1 MVFRYIS
8 SKLKQINSHILFGPP
23 WLMHLLLSGQEF
35 NPQKTNKQSSE
46 NKEIIH
52 FFYQIALFIL
62 FSIWKWSAHFVF
74 EAFRIQVAVQS
85 KLKTNKNKKQQKTP
99 GEHAISYSTIVLS
112 SYDADLSFDQNTDQ
126 RLFFLQVTVADN
138 TNSRNNNTICEIT
151 HDKMIISF
159 SECVIFFTV
168 FITECVVIVTVNL
181 LSIIL
186 FIKNKSL
193 RTRSMYLVMSLT
205 VADLLVGSLSGSVDS
220 FYSQNRYCPFVKKY
234 SLSREVRIA
243 FLILI
248 PLFPFVSLT
257 NIAVISL
264 ERFHATFRPFRHR
277 LIKRW
282 VYVVAIAVVWV
293 LSIITLVIV
302 GIEYFLMT
310 SHPLYLSA
318 SYCCLCL
325 IVTFVSYTSILFK
338 FRFGAHPQRH
348 CAAALRQRKLTVTLF
363 ITTLVSLL
371 LWLPYSILYL
381 LVDRSSYISLNSLSG
396 PERIRLLSSLNFLRY
411 ANSVVNPILYAVRM
425 PDFKKALLSLF
436 RRPQRENVAI
446 PLIRY

>member
-8 SKLKQINSHILFGPP
+8 TKFKQINSHILFGPP

-35 NPQKTNKQSSE
+35 NPQKTNKQSNE

-159 SECVIFFTV
+159 SECVILFTV
-168 FITECVVIVTVNL
+168 FITECVAIVTVNL

-186 FIKNKSL
+186 FIKNKGL

-205 VADLLVGSLSGSVDS
+205 VADLLVGSLSGSVNL
-220 FYSQNRYCPFVKKY
+220 FYGQNRYCPFVKFY
-234 SLSREVRIA
+234 SLSWEVIIA
-243 FLILI
+243 INFLIY
-248 PLFPFVSLT
+248 LFPLVSVT

-282 VYVVAIAVVWV
+282 VYVVAIAVIWV
-293 LSIITLVIV
+293 FSIITSVII
-302 GIEYFLMT
+302 GIERSLMT
-310 SHPLYLSA
+310 HHLYLLESH
-318 SYCCLCL
+318 CCLCL
-325 IVTFVSYTSILFK
+325 MATFVSYTSILFK

-371 LWLPYSILYL
+371 LWLPFTIFLFVEWSTDI
-381 LVDRSSYISLNSLSG
+381 LNSLS
-396 PERIRLLSSLNFLRY
+396 FLRLFYLLRFLFY
-411 ANSVVNPILYAVRM
+411 ANSLVNPILYTIRM

-436 RRPQRENVAI
+436 RRHQRENVAI
-446 PLIRY
+446 PLNRY

>member
-1 MVFRYIS
+1 
-8 SKLKQINSHILFGPP
+8 
-23 WLMHLLLSGQEF
+23 
-35 NPQKTNKQSSE
+35 
-46 NKEIIH
+46 
-52 FFYQIALFIL
+52 
-62 FSIWKWSAHFVF
+62 
-74 EAFRIQVAVQS
+74 
-85 KLKTNKNKKQQKTP
+85 
-99 GEHAISYSTIVLS
+99 
-112 SYDADLSFDQNTDQ
+112 
-126 RLFFLQVTVADN
+126 
-138 TNSRNNNTICEIT
+138 
-151 HDKMIISF
+151 MIISF
-159 SECVIFFTV
+159 SECVILFTV
-168 FITECVVIVTVNL
+168 FIAECVVIVTVNL

-220 FYSQNRYCPFVKKY
+220 FYSQNRFCPLVKKY

-243 FLILI
+243 FLVLI

-257 NIAVISL
+257 NVAVISL

-293 LSIITLVIV
+293 LSIIKLVIV

-371 LWLPYSILYL
+371 LWLPYNIFF
-381 LVDRSSYISLNSLSG
+381 LVAASNKIILNSLSG
-396 PERIRLLSSLNFLRY
+396 PERISFLVSLNSLRY
-411 ANSVVNPILYAVRM
+411 ANSLVNPILYTIRM

-446 PLIRY
+446 PLNRY